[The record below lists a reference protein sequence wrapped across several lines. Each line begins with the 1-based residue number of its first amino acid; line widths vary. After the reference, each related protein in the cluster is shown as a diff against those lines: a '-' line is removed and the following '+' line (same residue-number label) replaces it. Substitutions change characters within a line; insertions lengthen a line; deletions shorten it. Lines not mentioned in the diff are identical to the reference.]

1 MKIIINWGADYHYK
15 ATCLIEKTISM
26 CDSQRITREQRDER
40 VDNYV
45 KILNILEKYKVD
57 EDNFIANVDEKDIV
71 DFIKEIQE
79 IERLF
84 IKSTTK
90 KKEIKVI
97 LTFCE

>member
-1 MKIIINWGADYHYK
+1 MKVIINSGADYYYK
-15 ATCLIEKTISM
+15 ATYFIKRTLAM
-26 CDSQRITREQRDER
+26 YDSQKITLEQRDKR
-40 VDNYV
+40 IDNYT

-57 EDNFIANVDEKDIV
+57 NDNFVANIDEKDIV

-84 IKSTTK
+84 AKSLTK
-90 KKEIKVI
+90 KKEIKII

>member
-1 MKIIINWGADYHYK
+1 MKVIINWGADYHYK
-15 ATCLIEKTISM
+15 ATRSIYKIIYEY
-26 CDSQRITREQRDER
+26 DSQRITREQRDER

-45 KILNILEKYKVD
+45 KILEILEKYMVD
-57 EDNFIANVDEKDIV
+57 EDNFIANVDEKDMV

-84 IKSTTK
+84 NKSLTK
-90 KKEIKVI
+90 KREIKVI